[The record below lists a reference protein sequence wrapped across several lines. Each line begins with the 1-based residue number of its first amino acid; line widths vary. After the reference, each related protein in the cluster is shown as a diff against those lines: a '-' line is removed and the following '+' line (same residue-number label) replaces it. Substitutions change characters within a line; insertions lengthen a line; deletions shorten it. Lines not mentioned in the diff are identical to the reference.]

1 MELQNPFTILFTS
14 FLFLFLL
21 LEIVKRSSSKNSY
34 TNLPPGPWK
43 LPFIGN
49 IHQFVG
55 SMPHHSMRDLAAKY
69 GPIMHLKL
77 GEVSNIIVSS
87 AEIASQIMKTHDA
100 NFSYRPESL
109 FAKIFSYN
117 ASDIEFSQY
126 GDYWRQ
132 LRKICT
138 VELLSAK
145 RVQSFRFIREEE
157 VSKLAKIICTSE
169 GSIVNLSPMI
179 SSLLHGISAR
189 SAFGKINKNQ
199 KILISAI
206 EEGIFLAG
214 ELWVSEFYPSLTVLQ
229 KLSKTKAKLEKL
241 HIEADKILQE
251 ILDDHKN
258 KKSSESEDLIDVL
271 LKFQNDKDSQPPLTD
286 DNIKAIGQEMF
297 GGGGET
303 TSSTVVWCLSE
314 MIKKPKVMEEAQAEV
329 RKVYDNKGYVDESE
343 LHQLIYLKAV
353 IKETL
358 RLHPPVPLLMPRE
371 NKDSSKIN
379 GYDIPPKCK
388 VLINAF
394 AIGRDPKY
402 WNEPESFNPERF
414 LNSSVDYKGTD
425 FEFIPFG
432 AGRRICPGI
441 TFAIPNMELPLATL
455 LYHFDWKL
463 PNGMKNEELDM
474 DESSGLAIKRKNDL
488 CLIPI
493 VTRMP

>member
-1 MELQNPFTILFTS
+1 
-14 FLFLFLL
+14 
-21 LEIVKRSSSKNSY
+21 
-34 TNLPPGPWK
+34 
-43 LPFIGN
+43 
-49 IHQFVG
+49 
-55 SMPHHSMRDLAAKY
+55 MPHHSMRDLAAKY

-189 SAFGKINKNQ
+189 SAF
-199 KILISAI
+199 
-206 EEGIFLAG
+206 
-214 ELWVSEFYPSLTVLQ
+214 VLQ